1 MTDLYKQTKHKA
13 QRLLILYCLLAV
25 PAASLAHDENSTIS
39 HQVSDWLLSLDG
51 ASGKQVGKTHFAADD
66 AKRYQFNWLP
76 GVRAGIRLDALNAK
90 QTADLR
96 NILKTILSE
105 AGALKVDAILAT
117 EAALAVISRSPEY
130 RNPGKYYTAVFGE
143 PGGNNWAL
151 RFEGHHLSVNLSFKG
166 DELIAATPLFA
177 GANPETVPSGPDKGL
192 RALEQ
197 EVDLA
202 KALFT
207 SLNDAQRKLAT
218 ASDEWF
224 GGFLSDPGSRRPK
237 QAKPI
242 GIPTGALDKEQ
253 NAMLWNLIASYVET
267 IDGGFAEEY
276 FSKRVNKEWD
286 SLRFYWRGETGQDAD
301 YFYRIAS
308 ENLLIEL
315 ETQGGD
321 SHIHSVW
328 RDREWDFGH

>member
-1 MTDLYKQTKHKA
+1 MNRQTKTRA
-13 QRLLILYCLLAV
+13 QHIFTLCCLLMAQTISF
-25 PAASLAHDENSTIS
+25 AHNENASIS
-39 HQVSDWLLSLDG
+39 HQVSDWLLSLNSHSSSNVST
-51 ASGKQVGKTHFAADD
+51 AQFAADD

-76 GVRAGIRLDALNAK
+76 GIRAGVRLDALDAK
-90 QTADLR
+90 QTANLR

-117 EAALAVISRSPEY
+117 EAALAVISKSPEY
-130 RNPGKYYTAVFGE
+130 RNPGKYYTAVFGK
-143 PGGNNWAL
+143 PGDQDWAL

-166 DELIAATPLFA
+166 EELVAATPLFT
-177 GANPETVPSGPDKGL
+177 GANPETIPTGPDKGL

-202 KALFT
+202 KALFE
-207 SLNDAQRKLAT
+207 SLNDTQRGLAT

-242 GIPTGALDKEQ
+242 GISTSKLDEEQ
-253 NAMLWNLIASYVET
+253 STLLRKLIAAYVKT
-267 IDGGFAEEY
+267 VNDDFAEEY
-276 FSKRVNKEWD
+276 LNSRVNSEWD
-286 SLRFYWRGETGQDAD
+286 KLRFYWRGETASGAD

-308 ENLLIEL
+308 DTLLIEL

-321 SHIHSVW
+321 RHIHTVW
-328 RDREWDFGH
+328 RDREQDFGY